1 MSSTETEAP
10 VKYVA
15 FCDVLGFS
23 AAVSSDFD
31 ATIALYRDFQANV
44 KGWPFAERA
53 KVSVYSDS
61 MIVVSDD
68 LPPVVRAVKSLQWAA
83 LMQGWLVRGGI
94 ARGRHWEEGDSSNL
108 FVVSDALVK
117 AVAIEKTVK
126 VPAVV
131 ISTEIELGIE
141 AWMPRFEHGPIRA
154 TVLYFGGHAIVG
166 PFNEYWFNSAVI
178 RVQSM
183 LESHPE
189 HASKY
194 EWFLSLA
201 DAVRRDELLV
211 PQAALDRMLE
221 LGILSKT
228 PLQVDPSQVP
238 T

>member
-1 MSSTETEAP
+1 MSSADAP
-10 VKYVA
+10 LKYVA

-23 AAVSSDFD
+23 AAVSNDFD
-31 ATIALYRDFQANV
+31 ATIALYREFQKNV
-44 KGWPFAERA
+44 QNWPFAERA

-61 MIVVSDD
+61 MIVVSDE

-83 LMQGWLVRGGI
+83 LLQGWLVRGGI
-94 ARGRHWEEGDSSNL
+94 ARGRHWEEGDASNL

-131 ISTEIELGIE
+131 ISTDIELGIE
-141 AWMPRFEHGPIRA
+141 AWVPRFESGAITA

-178 RVQSM
+178 RVQQM
-183 LESHPE
+183 LESFPA
-189 HASKY
+189 HAEKY

-201 DAVRRDELLV
+201 DAIRRDDLLV
-211 PQAALDRMLE
+211 PQTAVDRMVE
-221 LGILSKT
+221 LGILSVNPPGDGLKQA
-228 PLQVDPSQVP
+228 PN
-238 T
+238 